1 MTRLY
6 EKAIPNK
13 DPFSL
18 FQKYANQAIG
28 NKKDHY
34 GVKIKK
40 WPQSLCSTLYVCA
53 GVQLVC
59 QEVFRHLRKALRHD
73 SLYL

>member
-28 NKKDHY
+28 NEKDHY

-40 WPQSLCSTLYVCA
+40 NGLKVSVALC
-53 GVQLVC
+53 
-59 QEVFRHLRKALRHD
+59 VFVRVYSWCVKKFSD
-73 SLYL
+73 I